1 MKSTYSTSEIAKIIG
16 IHPNT
21 VRLYEEIEFITKP
34 KRKSNGYRIFT
45 DLHMDQ
51 FRIARLALEVE
62 VPQSGLR
69 KQAINI
75 IKMSARCDFDKALKL
90 TSTYLENI
98 TAERHNAEEAIS
110 IVEHILLGDSTYEE
124 NCRLT
129 RKEAADYLHI
139 TIDTLRNWELN
150 GLFTAKRKENGYR
163 VYTSSDISTL
173 LGANAIC
180 AGGVMGLPL
189 VISDYRNRK
198 ILKRLKVT
206 PSSPT
211 LILAVQVSIY
221 TIYFIASLL
230 LVYVISKVFFQYEM
244 AGSLLY
250 FTGNYLLVML
260 SMFSIGMMVGGVAKD
275 MKSAS
280 VIASLLYF
288 PMLIFSGATLPYE
301 VMPSALQ
308 KIADLLPLTQGIKL
322 IKASTLKS
330 MMLFSL
336 SFL

>member
-1 MKSTYSTSEIAKIIG
+1 
-16 IHPNT
+16 
-21 VRLYEEIEFITKP
+21 
-34 KRKSNGYRIFT
+34 
-45 DLHMDQ
+45 
-51 FRIARLALEVE
+51 
-62 VPQSGLR
+62 
-69 KQAINI
+69 
-75 IKMSARCDFDKALKL
+75 
-90 TSTYLENI
+90 
-98 TAERHNAEEAIS
+98 
-110 IVEHILLGDSTYEE
+110 
-124 NCRLT
+124 
-129 RKEAADYLHI
+129 
-139 TIDTLRNWELN
+139 
-150 GLFTAKRKENGYR
+150 
-163 VYTSSDISTL
+163 
-173 LGANAIC
+173 
-180 AGGVMGLPL
+180 MGLPL

-221 TIYFIASLL
+221 TIYSIASLL

-250 FTGNYLLVML
+250 FTGSYLLVIL

-308 KIADLLPLTQGIKL
+308 KVADLLPLTQGIKL
-322 IKASTLKS
+322 IKAFTLGLPINDVVLPIILMILISIICIGISIRYFKWE
-330 MMLFSL
+330 
-336 SFL
+336 